1 MDLFFENPTTHFHLR
16 ELSRLARLSMPSIIS
31 VTDTLSKND
40 LIIKTKGKVLTS
52 VIANLN
58 NKKFLRYKRL
68 HNLEMMYASGI
79 VDYLTERYN
88 HPKLI
93 ILFGSF
99 SRGEDTENSD
109 IDIAIYS
116 NKKISLEFHQYEKFL
131 KRRISIHEIDI
142 NKVSDE
148 FRANLSNGIIME
160 GSW

>member
-99 SRGEDTENSD
+99 SRGEDTE
-109 IDIAIYS
+109 
-116 NKKISLEFHQYEKFL
+116 FHQYEKFL